1 MGATDASGCDASGL
15 ARMSAHELD
24 ARRMLCPMPV
34 IKAQNKV
41 KTLAKGDTLAVTC
54 TDPGA
59 LHDIPA
65 WARINGHEVIDTQTA
80 DDELIITILVGE

>member
-1 MGATDASGCDASGL
+1 
-15 ARMSAHELD
+15 MSAHELD
-24 ARRMLCPMPV
+24 ARRLLCPMPV

-41 KTLAKGDTLAVTC
+41 KTLEIGDTLAVTC

-65 WARINGHEVIDTQTA
+65 WARINGHEIIKSEEIDG
-80 DDELIITILVGE
+80 EVIITIRVKA